1 MQEAGQ
7 VLVSRAP
14 DYPFDAR
21 TDSSDTLPS
30 AWLAVPSICRS
41 QRQA

>member
-14 DYPFDAR
+14 HYPFNAR
-21 TDSSDTLPS
+21 TVSSDTLPG
-30 AWLAVPSICRS
+30 AGLAVPSIRRS
-41 QRQA
+41 Q